1 MPQPDP
7 AASSSQRRCR
17 IPGCPHPHR
26 ARGLPD
32 HAEGMDVPPAVVAH
46 ARLSVTYAGCSCGSR
61 ETATRLL
68 PADAEDLAAGARRLL
83 VRVLHADA
91 CPAVPAQGIRYVAR
105 QVAA

>member
-1 MPQPDP
+1 MIY
-7 AASSSQRRCR
+7 RCVFAHEGPR
-17 IPGCPHPHR
+17 LPGPVPS
-26 ARGLPD
+26 AVPD